1 MSDVWKNI
9 VVAVVSFLLAIIGQ
23 QYFFNKQNE
32 IQKIDVH
39 TNFDSNYLSKP
50 KFPDS
55 KVEIKVDGNTKES
68 IGILEVSLV
77 NFSNQTFKDVPIIIE
92 ITPRRGDS
100 FSYLSH
106 FAHGEKGMRD
116 LVEIAKPYEFI
127 NGTHRFFYTVKS
139 LNRSEEANI
148 GMKLGILFEGEQEP
162 EVTVSA
168 VGLNTRD
175 FDMAHSPARSKVQRD
190 ALLIII
196 VFIVGLFAF
205 TFAIFSPIMSRLM
218 SPLDLKSNKKYARQ
232 IFDILRA
239 ESYYSSMSD
248 NDLKN
253 HVSDILYKRQY
264 NWWNEK
270 SWLGKWSLGMRA
282 PEPSDYRI

>member
-55 KVEIKVDGNTKES
+55 KVEIKVDGSTKES

-77 NFSNQTFKDVPIIIE
+77 NFSNQTFKDIPIIIE
-92 ITPRRGDS
+92 VTPKRGDS

-106 FAHGEKGMRD
+106 FAHGEKGMKD
-116 LVEIAKPYEFI
+116 LVEATKPYEFV
-127 NGTHRFFYTVKS
+127 NGVHRFFYTAKS
-139 LNRSEEANI
+139 LNRSEEADI

-162 EVTVSA
+162 EVNVSA

-175 FDMAHSPARSKVQRD
+175 FDIAHSPARSKVQID
-190 ALLIII
+190 AFLIII
-196 VFIVGLFAF
+196 AFVVGLFAF
-205 TFAIFSPIMSRLM
+205 TFAIFGPIISRLT
-218 SPLDLKSNKKYARQ
+218 SPLDRKNNKKYALQ
-232 IFDILRA
+232 IFDVLRA
-239 ESYYSSMSD
+239 DVHYSSMTD
-248 NDLKN
+248 DVLKQ
-253 HVSDILYKRQY
+253 HISEILYKRQN

-282 PEPSDYRI
+282 PDPSDYKI